1 MARVL
6 VLNDDETM
14 LDMYAAALKELG
26 HEPVTKLVLESG
38 PETVREVAAEA
49 LVVDL
54 QRPDDDHY
62 GLRII
67 EELRAQPEWQ
77 AFPIVLCT
85 GAVEELVPVLPK
97 LDSLRVPILRKP
109 FKIEDLST
117 TLETV
122 ITEATPGP

>member
-14 LDMYAAALKELG
+14 LDVYEAALKDLG
-26 HEPVTKLVLESG
+26 HEPVTKVIVESG

-54 QRPDDDHY
+54 QRPDENHY

-67 EELRAQPEWQ
+67 EEIRGQPEFQ

-85 GAVEELVPVLPK
+85 GATEELVPVLPR

-109 FKIEDLST
+109 FKIEDLSS
-117 TLETV
+117 TLDTV
-122 ITEATPGP
+122 ISEASPGP